1 MLPSLLATAGVKSLL
16 STARQRYKRALGTRS
31 GARWIL
37 GTCTPAREVD
47 AQQHGNRARWTRE
60 RCSGA
65 ARCHHP
71 LRPRLPRR
79 APVAAA
85 AGETAPS
92 RPSPHTRP
100 AHTHATP
107 HTHTRDAT
115 PTHTEHK
122 MSIIIDDAGVNG
134 ADGKN
139 VYVGNLSWETDDAQL
154 LELVSQYGTV
164 TSAHVETSKSG
175 RSLGYGLVAY
185 ASEADASY
193 AIEQLDEL
201 EFGGRKIRVR
211 VDRGP
216 TAPKAKKERAPREQ
230 RPRRERV
237 PDEDKV
243 VEPTKVFVMNLNF
256 DTTEDELADH
266 CASYGSVVAAELLT
280 RGRNNRP
287 SGSAIVEY
295 SGGPRGQGGHRRVGR
310 PGARRPPAARARVLL
325 RLSVGERRGSGPPCR
340 GPVRKRD
347 MRFTIRRDGFFGLC
361 LAAAACA
368 AAFARLLVSYRTL
381 AAAGLWRARWL
392 PYRCLFEYTFG
403 SRRSPLLPFDHSAPR
418 EQRWRAVGA
427 CTAERVSSFKLS
439 EPHRS
444 TPRLTA
450 AEKMRRSTAA
460 ARTVLCG
467 TVIRCAR
474 ALSAAPMETI
484 QRCMLRRAEQ
494 RGGPV
499 PLVTR
504 KVQESITRRRRTA
517 RARRPCW
524 YRSLP

>member
-1 MLPSLLATAGVKSLL
+1 
-16 STARQRYKRALGTRS
+16 
-31 GARWIL
+31 
-37 GTCTPAREVD
+37 
-47 AQQHGNRARWTRE
+47 
-60 RCSGA
+60 
-65 ARCHHP
+65 
-71 LRPRLPRR
+71 
-79 APVAAA
+79 
-85 AGETAPS
+85 
-92 RPSPHTRP
+92 
-100 AHTHATP
+100 
-107 HTHTRDAT
+107 
-115 PTHTEHK
+115 

-266 CASYGSVVAAELLT
+266 CASYGSVVSAELLT

-295 SGGPRGQGGHRRVGR
+295 SADHEAKAAIAGLEGQELGGR
-310 PGARRPPAARARVLL
+310 PLRV
-325 RLSVGERRGSGPPCR
+325 R
-340 GPVRKRD
+340 
-347 MRFTIRRDGFFGLC
+347 
-361 LAAAACA
+361 
-368 AAFARLLVSYRTL
+368 
-381 AAAGLWRARWL
+381 
-392 PYRCLFEYTFG
+392 EYY
-403 SRRSPLLPFDHSAPR
+403 SA
-418 EQRWRAVGA
+418 
-427 CTAERVSSFKLS
+427 
-439 EPHRS
+439 
-444 TPRLTA
+444 
-450 AEKMRRSTAA
+450 
-460 ARTVLCG
+460 
-467 TVIRCAR
+467 
-474 ALSAAPMETI
+474 
-484 QRCMLRRAEQ
+484 
-494 RGGPV
+494 
-499 PLVTR
+499 
-504 KVQESITRRRRTA
+504 
-517 RARRPCW
+517 
-524 YRSLP
+524 

>member
-1 MLPSLLATAGVKSLL
+1 MASKS
-16 STARQRYKRALGTRS
+16 ARPTHTHKRR
-31 GARWIL
+31 
-37 GTCTPAREVD
+37 PAR
-47 AQQHGNRARWTRE
+47 
-60 RCSGA
+60 
-65 ARCHHP
+65 HP
-71 LRPRLPRR
+71 
-79 APVAAA
+79 AP
-85 AGETAPS
+85 
-92 RPSPHTRP
+92 
-100 AHTHATP
+100 
-107 HTHTRDAT
+107 RDAT
-115 PTHTEHK
+115 HANTTQTKK

-295 SGGPRGQGGHRRVGR
+295 SADHEAKAAIAGLEGQELGGR
-310 PGARRPPAARARVLL
+310 PLRV
-325 RLSVGERRGSGPPCR
+325 R
-340 GPVRKRD
+340 
-347 MRFTIRRDGFFGLC
+347 
-361 LAAAACA
+361 
-368 AAFARLLVSYRTL
+368 
-381 AAAGLWRARWL
+381 
-392 PYRCLFEYTFG
+392 EYY
-403 SRRSPLLPFDHSAPR
+403 SA
-418 EQRWRAVGA
+418 
-427 CTAERVSSFKLS
+427 
-439 EPHRS
+439 
-444 TPRLTA
+444 
-450 AEKMRRSTAA
+450 
-460 ARTVLCG
+460 
-467 TVIRCAR
+467 
-474 ALSAAPMETI
+474 
-484 QRCMLRRAEQ
+484 
-494 RGGPV
+494 
-499 PLVTR
+499 
-504 KVQESITRRRRTA
+504 
-517 RARRPCW
+517 
-524 YRSLP
+524 